1 MFEGSCLVECVEGI
15 LLGKMFEEA
24 HDQIRSNAKLLLSFL
39 LGSGQAFDY
48 KLKRHVAACV
58 RLGIEEYLRVNDA
71 ICFSLLEIGPS
82 QLKEIFFV
90 QKDRTG
96 GIVDIQEWLEVV
108 EVVERPDLFYTFL
121 WELNFVLLGELDD
134 EFWLEGPL
142 DVQVQF
148 CLRELANELL
158 ELKVLVLHI
167 FINHQH
173 CIGRFVRHF
182 NKISLSPGI
191 QFLVPKESY
200 L

>member
-1 MFEGSCLVECVEGI
+1 M
-15 LLGKMFEEA
+15 
-24 HDQIRSNAKLLLSFL
+24 
-39 LGSGQAFDY
+39 
-48 KLKRHVAACV
+48 
-58 RLGIEEYLRVNDA
+58 
-71 ICFSLLEIGPS
+71 
-82 QLKEIFFV
+82 
-90 QKDRTG
+90 
-96 GIVDIQEWLEVV
+96 

-173 CIGRFVRHF
+173 CIDHFVRHF
-182 NKISLSPGI
+182 NKISLYLEI

-200 L
+200 LW